1 MENVKMRGFK
11 MFDKMTIL
19 PLDHF
24 LIAMTNLAHFHG
36 RWLAFRWLGEAGK
49 LPEGAW
55 SPECLKQSLNTQKR
69 IPKFVYKQLLNGT
82 EKTVLKVL
90 ALEGKTE
97 FSERKEKNII
107 LIKLEI
113 NHCKGPRKQM
123 KS

>member
-24 LIAMTNLAHFHG
+24 LLAMTNLAHFHG

-90 ALEGKTE
+90 DLEGKTE

-107 LIKLEI
+107 LIKLET
-113 NHCKGPRKQM
+113 NH
-123 KS
+123 